1 MKSGAT
7 TKISNNKTSAT
18 DTAAPPAG
26 GAELPG
32 QVPEME
38 PQQAARLKRLKKSI
52 FRRFPRDRTPK
63 RELLE
68 KAFRDA
74 EFHHRPQARKSG
86 EPFIFHPARVAL
98 MAAEAGMDLEA
109 VIIALLHDVIE
120 DTGVTKEEMGA
131 EYGEWLAEVV
141 DGLTKA
147 KTSKR
152 RKYSRPV
159 AVETFRKL
167 ISSTIK
173 DLRTL
178 QVKILDRLDNM
189 RDLGY
194 LARLK
199 QRRISTET
207 MNVYVP
213 LAHRLGMQDIS
224 DELAALSFRYLYPK
238 RFQKG
243 LVRLKRRIKE
253 SAAQIESVRGL
264 LESRLKQARSLRFE
278 LTPKYLQIS
287 DFVYNQKP
295 GEQVLAGFKVRVPQA
310 ADCYRAMG
318 ALHMAFR
325 VVPNS
330 IRDFISNPKP
340 NRYQALCSEIF
351 LGTEPTVIEVISEEM
366 ERVNAMGI
374 LAGGAENHEELYRY
388 YQSYLELLDIYSDT
402 EDLRMEDVLRHAQ
415 MDTLQLFT
423 PRGEPLTFP
432 TGATVLDFAFA
443 IHSDIGARC
452 DGAHMAG
459 RRVSRIEELQD
470 GAMVEILTNPGVAP
484 RLAWIDHVRTTRAKL
499 AIRRDLKAQAN
510 TRAQEVGRK
519 LFSAELNLLA
529 LDSAQM
535 ADAPEFQTALEN
547 RKLTLPQFF
556 QQVGN
561 DTLSIRAFLV
571 DSGLVEIG
579 RVKRL
584 ESQQGSLLARYLRP
598 MFGAPDPVLKIG
610 FPEDAFFHMAP
621 CCHPL
626 PGDSITG
633 VRGSDGITVHRTG
646 CAELERFAADTLHS
660 LGWEQARGAEA
671 WRLDVLLIQDQP
683 GLLYKVSKVM
693 RDCKVNI
700 VDLGLRRDPRTGGA
714 AIRVELEPISQ
725 KVFRTVVSR
734 LRAIKEVEKIVP
746 VSRSQE
752 QNS

>member
-1 MKSGAT
+1 MKSGANSKILTGKT
-7 TKISNNKTSAT
+7 TGTR
-18 DTAAPPAG
+18 TASPPASG
-26 GAELPG
+26 PG
-32 QVPEME
+32 LNGDLTEME
-38 PQQAARLKRLKKSI
+38 PEEAARFKRIKKSI
-52 FRRFPRDRTPK
+52 LRKFPRDSTPN
-63 RELLE
+63 RPLLE

-74 EFHHRPQARKSG
+74 EFYHRSQARKSG
-86 EPFIFHPARVAL
+86 EPYIFHPARVAL

-120 DTGVTKEEMGA
+120 DTEVTKEEMGA
-131 EYGEWLAEVV
+131 EYGEWLSDVV

-194 LARLK
+194 LARLR

-207 MNVYVP
+207 LNVYVP
-213 LAHRLGMQDIS
+213 MAQRLGMQDIS

-264 LESRLKQARSLRFE
+264 LASRLKQARSPRFD
-278 LTPKYLQIS
+278 LAPKYLQIS

-295 GEQVLAGFKVRVPQA
+295 AEQVLEGFVVRVPRA
-310 ADCYRAMG
+310 EDCYRALG

-351 LGTEPTVIEVISEEM
+351 IGTEPTFIEVMSEDM
-366 ERVNAMGI
+366 EQVNAKGI
-374 LAGGAENHEELYRY
+374 LAGGGENHEELYSY
-388 YQSYLELLDIYSDT
+388 YQSYLELLDNYTDT

-423 PRGEPLTFP
+423 PKGEPLTFP

-459 RRVSRIEELQD
+459 RLVSRFEELQD
-470 GAMVEILTNPGVAP
+470 GAMVEILTDPGTAP
-484 RLAWIDHVRTTRAKL
+484 RLSWIDHVRTTRAKL
-499 AIRRDLKAQAN
+499 AIRRDLKSQAN
-510 TRAQEVGRK
+510 LRAQEVGRK
-519 LFSAELNLLA
+519 LFTAELNLLEME
-529 LDSAQM
+529 SAGM
-535 ADAPEFQTALEN
+535 AESSEFQSALE
-547 RKLTLPQFF
+547 KHSLTLPQFF

-561 DTLSIRAFLV
+561 DTLSIRNFLV
-571 DSGLVEIG
+571 ESALVESG
-579 RVKRL
+579 RVERL
-584 ESQQGSLLARYLRP
+584 ESQEGSLLKRYLRP
-598 MFGAPDPVLKIG
+598 MFGSPDPVLKIG
-610 FPEDAFFHMAP
+610 FPEDAFFHLAR

-626 PGDSITG
+626 PGDPITG
-633 VRGSDGITVHRTG
+633 VQENEGITVHRAG
-646 CAELERFAADTLHS
+646 CVELQGFPADTLHT
-660 LGWEQARGAEA
+660 LGWEPGGEAEA
-671 WRLDVLLIQDQP
+671 WQLDVRLARDQP

-700 VDLGLRRDPRTGGA
+700 VDLGLHRDPRTGGA
-714 AIRVELEPISQ
+714 VIRVDLEPISQ
-725 KVFRTVVSR
+725 KVFRNVVSR
-734 LRAIKEVEKIVP
+734 LRSIKEVEKIVLT
-746 VSRSQE
+746 SHSQE
-752 QNS
+752 NHT